1 MLLLWKRGKIKIL
14 IFAYMGKL
22 WKDMCPSRGIYGTHK
37 IIVGKLGYEW
47 EDVLPYT
54 FKINSHFKSYGYTII

>member
-1 MLLLWKRGKIKIL
+1 
-14 IFAYMGKL
+14 MGKL
-22 WKDMCPSRGIYGTHK
+22 WKDMYLSGRIYGTHK
-37 IIVGKLGYEW
+37 IIVGELGYEW